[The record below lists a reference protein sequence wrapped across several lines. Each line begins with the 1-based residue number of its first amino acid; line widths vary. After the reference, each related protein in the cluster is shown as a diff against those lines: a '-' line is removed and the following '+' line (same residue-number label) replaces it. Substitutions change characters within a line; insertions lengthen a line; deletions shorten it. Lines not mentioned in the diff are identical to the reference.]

1 MASLKENRRRYV
13 FAALLLVLI
22 YFCVGFYPFHLKGP
36 PASEQANGAIAL
48 PAGEVQ
54 FRAPG
59 IGYTESAPSWLK
71 EAISTSRFEVALEI
85 RTADKE
91 QYGPAR
97 IFTLSSDRFHR
108 NLTVGQWGPDLSVRV
123 HTPYTSADG
132 VPPYSV
138 KNVFADSDWHR
149 VAVRIRPG
157 NIEICVD
164 GDSAIQAQMPDQILA
179 SWDPGFRLA
188 LGNELSGDEPW
199 LGDIRRAVV
208 RVGDRSFDYL
218 ASGALSFPK
227 QFALTDYHAWKVVP
241 FVNVRDVRAAARDWA
256 INLLGFAPFGW
267 LVAMARQP
275 RPGVRL
281 AIVLSAFLSFT
292 IEAGQLLIFSGR
304 YPSTEDLAM
313 NILGAVF
320 GAWLA
325 KHSVCGSATA

>member
-59 IGYTESAPSWLK
+59 IGYTESAPSWLSD
-71 EAISTSRFEVALEI
+71 AISTSRFAVSLDV
-85 RTADKE
+85 RTADQE
-91 QYGPAR
+91 QFGPAR
-97 IFTLSSDRFHR
+97 IFTISLDRSHR

-123 HTPYTSADG
+123 RTPYTSADG

-138 KNVFADSDWHR
+138 KNVFADSDWHQ
-149 VAVRIRPG
+149 VDVRIRPG
-157 NIEICVD
+157 NIEIRVD
-164 GDSAIQAQMPDQILA
+164 GDSAIQAQMPDQTLA
-179 SWDPGFRLA
+179 SWDPEFRLA
-188 LGNELSGDEPW
+188 LGNELSGDKPW

-208 RVGDRSFDYL
+208 RVDDRSFDYL
-218 ASGALSFPK
+218 APGALKFPR
-227 QFALTDYHAWKVVP
+227 QFVPKDYHAWKVVP
-241 FVNVRDVRAAARDWA
+241 FVNVEDGRGAISDWA

-281 AIVLSAFLSFT
+281 AIVLSAGLSFT

-304 YPSTEDLAM
+304 HPSTEDLAM
-313 NILGAVF
+313 NILGAIL

-325 KHSVCGSATA
+325 KRSVCGSATA